1 MKLSIVPFFLFI
13 ISSVSAQTTIK
24 ARIISYKEKTAVPY
38 ATVVVKNNTINGVSS
53 DVEGWFNLRCN
64 ETDTLKVRSLGFK
77 SLSVI
82 AADVIRKKMIEL
94 TEDTLTLNAISISAE
109 SAYSMLFRARDS
121 TNKHQMKS
129 FQGICLRQ
137 DKLSFNGKIERK
149 SDAEIIFQKKKD
161 KKGNTEND
169 YWLKDLKSESA
180 GKTNE
185 QPYFAYP
192 NTIPLDISSIR
203 MPLKDELSEIKCSIT
218 TYSDDKMII
227 KYSREKPTKN
237 MVNEGSYTIN
247 KGTWIIEAI
256 DLKGDFWL
264 NPLKDWNRH
273 LFQTNIKLIHNIVGD
288 SCVLGNVNYKMV
300 FSHKKVDPQN
310 LWEYQMNMDITP
322 QSSNVALPE
331 GRKLLKADNLLFK
344 KSSDNTSAK

>member
-1 MKLSIVPFFLFI
+1 MKLSFVSFFLFI

-64 ETDTLKVRSLGFK
+64 ETDTLNIRSLGFK
-77 SLSVI
+77 SLSVL
-82 AADVIRKKMIEL
+82 AADVVRKKTIEL
-94 TEDTLTLNAISISAE
+94 SEDPITLVEISISAE

-137 DKLSFNGKIERK
+137 DKLSFNGKTERK
-149 SDAEIIFQKKKD
+149 SDAEIIFQTKKNKN
-161 KKGNTEND
+161 GHTEND
-169 YWLKDLKSESA
+169 YWLKDLKSESF
-180 GKTNE
+180 GKKSE
-185 QPYFAYP
+185 QPYLAYP
-192 NTIPLDISSIR
+192 TTIPLDISSIR
-203 MPLKDELSEIKCSIT
+203 MPLKDELSEIKCTIT

-227 KYSREKPTKN
+227 RYTREKPTKN

-247 KGTWIIEAI
+247 KGTWIIEAV

-264 NPLKDWNRH
+264 KPLKDWNRH
-273 LFQTNIKLIHNIVGD
+273 HFQTNVKFTHATVGD
-288 SCVLGNVNYKMV
+288 SCVLENFNYRTV

-322 QSSNVALPE
+322 QSANVALPE
-331 GRKLLKADNLLFK
+331 GRKLLKADYLLFK
-344 KSSDNTSAK
+344 KNSDNTSAK